1 MVTREE
7 TRLGSGEDLWRVTAA
22 HFEPVLR
29 QALGE
34 LDKDPATVVRV
45 ASLGYGMFTEV
56 GALDKVFPSAE
67 IEGIDVEE
75 KGTLL
80 QERGKIPARVSLR
93 HQDLA
98 EAETLGEDRY
108 DLLVI
113 RNPDIHRSYGWE
125 RIFKNSLRA
134 LKSAGGILVTG
145 LTEREIDESAR
156 LSGEAGFQIVF
167 KGENA
172 NAVPREEHA
181 PFADVFMLVAK
192 KP

>member
-7 TRLGSGEDLWRVTAA
+7 TGMRNGEDLWRVTAV

-34 LDKDPATVVRV
+34 LDKDPATVGRV

-67 IEGIDVEE
+67 IEGIDVDE

-80 QERGKIPARVSLR
+80 RERGKIPARVGLR
-93 HQDLA
+93 HQDLVKT
-98 EAETLGEDRY
+98 ETLGEDRY

-113 RNPDIHRSYGWE
+113 RNPDIHRSYGWK
-125 RIFKNSLRA
+125 RIFKNSFRA
-134 LKSAGGILVTG
+134 LKSTGGILVTG
-145 LTEREIDESAR
+145 HTEREIDESAK
-156 LSGEAGFQIVF
+156 LSVEAGFQIVF
-167 KGENA
+167 KGENT
-172 NAVPREEHA
+172 NVVPREEHA
-181 PFADVFMLVAK
+181 PFGDVFMLVAK
-192 KP
+192 KQ